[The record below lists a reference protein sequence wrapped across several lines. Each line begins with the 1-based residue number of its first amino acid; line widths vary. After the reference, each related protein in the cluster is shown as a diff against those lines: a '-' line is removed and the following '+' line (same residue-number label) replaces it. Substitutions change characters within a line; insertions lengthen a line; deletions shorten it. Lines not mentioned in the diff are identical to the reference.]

1 MTKRMDIDFV
11 SFDSRGTGEGMRL
24 IRRLNRRTR
33 RWVGATFQ
41 ELLLRGATA
50 VALVVGNAVPV
61 CAAPT
66 GAAMP
71 WDAPLTTILDNLQGT
86 VARVLITIA
95 VVLTGLLF
103 AFGEAGGAFKK
114 VFGIAFGGALALG
127 ALTFL
132 SALGFTGATF

>member
-1 MTKRMDIDFV
+1 MKGRLRSRSRASWGRMGWSEETI
-11 SFDSRGTGEGMRL
+11 
-24 IRRLNRRTR
+24 
-33 RWVGATFQ
+33 
-41 ELLLRGATA
+41 LLAVTA
-50 VALVVGNAVPV
+50 AVLVLAH
-61 CAAPT
+61 AAPASAAPS

-86 VARVLITIA
+86 VARVLVTVA

-132 SALGFTGATF
+132 SALGFVGATF

>member
-1 MTKRMDIDFV
+1 MGSM
-11 SFDSRGTGEGMRL
+11 RGPKGC
-24 IRRLNRRTR
+24 TR
-33 RWVGATFQ
+33 HWTDATFQ
-41 ELLLRGATA
+41 ESLILAVIA
-50 VALVVGNAVPV
+50 VALAVADAVPAW
-61 CAAPT
+61 AAPT

-132 SALGFTGATF
+132 SALGFVGATF

>member
-1 MTKRMDIDFV
+1 MDSGRCF
-11 SFDSRGTGEGMRL
+11 RGASQLEVRL
-24 IRRLNRRTR
+24 IL
-33 RWVGATFQ
+33 GM
-41 ELLLRGATA
+41 A
-50 VALVVGNAVPV
+50 VVAVVLAHAAP
-61 CAAPT
+61 AWSAPT

-132 SALGFTGATF
+132 SALGFVGATF

>member
-1 MTKRMDIDFV
+1 MV
-11 SFDSRGTGEGMRL
+11 LAHAAPAWS
-24 IRRLNRRTR
+24 
-33 RWVGATFQ
+33 
-41 ELLLRGATA
+41 
-50 VALVVGNAVPV
+50 
-61 CAAPT
+61 APT

-132 SALGFTGATF
+132 SALGFVGATF

>member
-1 MTKRMDIDFV
+1 MWLSDGHGRSREHTSTNDFRMRWIIALSLTLAFV
-11 SFDSRGTGEGMRL
+11 TPA
-24 IRRLNRRTR
+24 
-33 RWVGATFQ
+33 W
-41 ELLLRGATA
+41 
-50 VALVVGNAVPV
+50 
-61 CAAPT
+61 AAPT

-71 WDAPLTTILDNLQGT
+71 WDTPLTTILDNLQGT

-127 ALTFL
+127 AVTFL
-132 SALGFTGATF
+132 SALGFVGATF

>member
-1 MTKRMDIDFV
+1 MGWTRAQKGRMSHCAGSTIGGSLRFV
-11 SFDSRGTGEGMRL
+11 V
-24 IRRLNRRTR
+24 I
-33 RWVGATFQ
+33 
-41 ELLLRGATA
+41 A
-50 VALVVGNAVPV
+50 VALAVADAVP
-61 CAAPT
+61 CWAAPT

-132 SALGFTGATF
+132 SALGFVGATF